1 MKICNLRN
9 GSKYANVCKIEIED
23 YSFLSSN
30 ISNHSPMIQHP
41 CELGRKQEDT
51 SDLSVIQRTNHKKD
65 TLKTL
70 KTESF
75 NQQQVSHVNSG
86 VKDPSL
92 LL

>member
-1 MKICNLRN
+1 
-9 GSKYANVCKIEIED
+9 
-23 YSFLSSN
+23 
-30 ISNHSPMIQHP
+30 MIQPP

-51 SDLSVIQRTNHKKD
+51 SDLCVIQRTNHKQD

-70 KTESF
+70 KPESF
-75 NQQQVSHVNSG
+75 NQQQVPH

>member
-1 MKICNLRN
+1 
-9 GSKYANVCKIEIED
+9 
-23 YSFLSSN
+23 
-30 ISNHSPMIQHP
+30 MIQYQ

-51 SDLSVIQRTNHKKD
+51 SDLSVIQRTNHKHD

-70 KTESF
+70 KLESF
-75 NQQQVSHVNSG
+75 SQQQVSHVNSG

>member
-1 MKICNLRN
+1 
-9 GSKYANVCKIEIED
+9 
-23 YSFLSSN
+23 
-30 ISNHSPMIQHP
+30 MIQHP

-51 SDLSVIQRTNHKKD
+51 LDLSVIQRTNHKQD

-70 KTESF
+70 KPESF
-75 NQQQVSHVNSG
+75 NQQQVPH